1 MTLSPAYNN
10 DSREP
15 QMTSKT
21 STPRRAAAAAF
32 IGTTIEFYDYYI
44 YAFAAALV
52 LGQLFFPSE
61 NPMLST
67 MAAFGSF
74 AVGFIARPFA
84 GMVFGHLGDRL
95 GRKKMLLVT
104 IVLMG
109 VATSCIGLLP
119 TYAQAGIWAPIGLV
133 LLRLLQGIS
142 VGGEWGGA
150 VLMASEHAPKGRKV
164 FFASFAQ
171 WGSPAGLLLALI
183 AFRLITE
190 MEQEALMSWGWRIP
204 FLMSGVLM
212 IVGLVI
218 RFGVPESPEFTEVKE
233 NDQTSDNPVREVL
246 RTGWKQI
253 LFAALAVTIGSGGF
267 FFTNT
272 FMITYVTQYQGIA
285 KTTILDCLFVVTI
298 LQFLSQPCSALL
310 AERLGEGRFLKWVAS
325 LCIVVPYPMFL
336 LVQTG
341 NLLYMTAGIALAVI
355 LLAALYAVIA
365 GYMAEAFPARVRYSG
380 ISIAYQLGSGLT
392 GGLTPMIGTFIAAQ
406 FAGQWVP
413 LALFFSVLALMS
425 LAGVLGLAHLRS
437 VNATPAL
444 LSTTQGVA

>member
-1 MTLSPAYNN
+1 MMSNTPS
-10 DSREP
+10 
-15 QMTSKT
+15 
-21 STPRRAAAAAF
+21 PRRAALAAF
-32 IGTTIEFYDYYI
+32 VGTTIEFYDFYI

-61 NPMLST
+61 NTMLST
-67 MAAFGSF
+67 LAAFGSF

-109 VATSCIGLLP
+109 LATTGIGLLP
-119 TYAQAGIWAPIGLV
+119 TYADVGIWAPLGLV
-133 LLRLLQGIS
+133 FLRLLQGIS

-150 VLMASEHAPKGRKV
+150 VLMASEHAPRGRKV

-183 AFRLITE
+183 AFRLISALE
-190 MEQEALMSWGWRIP
+190 PQELLSWGWRLP
-204 FLMSGVLM
+204 FLMSAILM
-212 IVGLVI
+212 IAGLVI
-218 RFGVPESPEFTEVKE
+218 RFGVPESPEFAAVKV
-233 NDQTSDNPVREVL
+233 NRQTAENPVLEVL
-246 RTGWKQI
+246 RNGWTTI
-253 LFAALAVTIGSGGF
+253 LFATLAVTIGSGGF

-298 LQFLSQPCSALL
+298 LQFLSQPCSAML
-310 AERLGEGRFLKWVAS
+310 AERLGEGRFLKGAAS
-325 LCIVVPYPMFL
+325 LCILAPYPMFL

-341 NLLYMTAGIALAVI
+341 NLVYMTAGIALAVI

-365 GYMAEAFPARVRYSG
+365 GYMAEAFPARLRYSG
-380 ISIAYQLGSGLT
+380 ISISYQLGSSLT
-392 GGLTPMIGTFIAAQ
+392 GGLTPMLGTFIAGR

-425 LAGVLGLAHLRS
+425 LIGVAGLSHLRS
-437 VNATPAL
+437 RAAQPTPVANVR
-444 LSTTQGVA
+444 GVA

>member
-1 MTLSPAYNN
+1 
-10 DSREP
+10 
-15 QMTSKT
+15 MTST
-21 STPRRAAAAAF
+21 ISTPRRAAAAAF
-32 IGTTIEFYDYYI
+32 IGTTIEFYDFYI

-52 LGQLFFPSE
+52 LGPLFFPSE

-104 IVLMG
+104 ILLMG
-109 VATSCIGLLP
+109 IATTCIGLLP
-119 TYAQAGIWAPIGLV
+119 TYSQAGVWAPIGLIF
-133 LLRLLQGIS
+133 LRLLQGIS

-183 AFRLITE
+183 AFRCISE
-190 MEQEALMSWGWRIP
+190 MEQESLMSWGWRIP

-218 RFGVPESPEFTEVKE
+218 RFGVPESPEFTKVKDS
-233 NDQTSDNPVREVL
+233 DQTSKNPVSEVI
-246 RTGWKQI
+246 RTGWRQI

-325 LCIVVPYPMFL
+325 LCILVPYPMFL

-341 NLLYMTAGIALAVI
+341 NLFYMTAGIALAVI

-365 GYMAEAFPARVRYSG
+365 GYMAEAFPTRVRYSG

-392 GGLTPMIGTFIAAQ
+392 GGLTPLLGTFLAGY
-406 FAGQWVP
+406 FAGQWWP
-413 LALFFSVLALMS
+413 LAVFFSVLAFMS
-425 LAGVLGLAHLRS
+425 LTGVIGLSRLRS
-437 VNATPAL
+437 QNAKSYVLAP
-444 LSTTQGVA
+444 SQGVIS